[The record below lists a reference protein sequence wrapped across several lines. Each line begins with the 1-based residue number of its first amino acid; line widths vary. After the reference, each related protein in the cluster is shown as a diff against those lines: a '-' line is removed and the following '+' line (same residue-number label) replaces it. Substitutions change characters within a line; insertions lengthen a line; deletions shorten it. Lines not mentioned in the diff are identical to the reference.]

1 MPMSKFS
8 RLAAIGVTLILA
20 ACASA
25 PEPAPAPAPA
35 PVTEAQ
41 AAAQAAA
48 AAAEAEQKRYAKA
61 IETLKAGKAER
72 AVELLLEVSRRAP
85 DQPFVFTNLGLA
97 YFKLERFELAEE
109 AFAQALARNSRD
121 AVAHNHLGILE
132 RRKGQFEAALER
144 YRSAIAI
151 DRDYARAH
159 LNLGI
164 LFDIYLQDLEKALAQ
179 YQKYQSLVPEQDKQV
194 AGWILDIERRLKSG
208 AARS

>member
-8 RLAAIGVTLILA
+8 KPAVIVVLLALA

-25 PEPAPAPAPA
+25 PEPAPAPAVEAPAAPPAA
-35 PVTEAQ
+35 PVDEAQ
-41 AAAQAAA
+41 Q
-48 AAAEAEQKRYAKA
+48 RYEKA
-61 IETLKAGKAER
+61 IATLKAGKAER
-72 AVELLLEVSRRAP
+72 AIKLLLEVSEAAP
-85 DQPFVFTNLGLA
+85 DKPFVFTNLGLA
-97 YFKLERFELAEE
+97 YFQLERFELAET
-109 AFAQALARNSRD
+109 AFAQAIAQNSRD

-144 YRSAIAI
+144 YRRAIAI

-179 YQKYQSLVPEQDKQV
+179 YQKYQSLVPQQDEQV

-208 AARS
+208 ATRS